1 MAGGKETPRQKMIG
15 MMYLVLTALLA
26 LQVNSAILMKFRL
39 IDDALVHANE
49 KSVTSAEGQIT
60 EMEKKAGETKLA
72 ADMKR
77 LETGKQVQAKTQEM
91 VAYIRG
97 LRENIIKRSG
107 GMAEDKINYA
117 NINAEDI
124 VAMEMIGA
132 GTAANPGKAKELKA
146 KLDDYV
152 NYVKTWVPNAQPLA
166 LDAKDDPVA
175 RIDEHQKGKN
185 FAELNFEAT
194 PMVAALAVLSQR
206 ENAVLRYE
214 SEALATISGQIAKE
228 VIKFTSITAAVSAES
243 KVVAAGTKYLADMYL
258 TASSDQIKPVMYMD
272 GRPVKVEKGKGKI
285 EFTASPGAYDDQ
297 GNAKKTWQGKI
308 TFKQN
313 GRDTS
318 FIIKQEYI
326 VAKPVVQVQSA
337 SVQALYLNCG
347 NKLSVQVPALG
358 STYDPNFT
366 ASGAQVIPG
375 AKKGE
380 VTLVPNAKEV
390 ALNVS
395 SNGNKLSTETFKVR
409 LIPKPEIQALSGGRP
424 MDLKKGMP
432 SPGPREISLVAK
444 PDESFKNFLPDD
456 ARYKVTQ
463 FELALVRG
471 KRPVGGVQTVNGN
484 SINLNSYAAQAQ
496 AGDRYMVEVKEV
508 KRMNFRNQIETVSGV
523 QNTLFNIPLN

>member
-1 MAGGKETPRQKMIG
+1 MIG

-60 EMEKKAGETKLA
+60 EMEKKALETKSA
-72 ADMKR
+72 QDMKR
-77 LETGKQVQAKTQEM
+77 LELGKQVQAKTQEL
-91 VAYIRG
+91 VTYIRS
-97 LRENIIKRSG
+97 LREGIIKRSG
-107 GMAEDKINYA
+107 GMAKDGINYA

-132 GTAANPGKAKELKA
+132 GTAKNPGKAKDLKA
-146 KLDDYV
+146 KLDEYV

-166 LDAKDDPVA
+166 LDAKEDPVA
-175 RIDEHQKGKN
+175 RIDEHQKNKK
-185 FAELNFEAT
+185 FAELNFENT

-214 SEALATISGQIAKE
+214 SEALANISGQIAKE
-228 VIKFTSITAAVSAES
+228 VIKFTNIQAAVSAES
-243 KVVAAGTKYLADMYL
+243 KVVAAGTKYVAEMYL
-258 TASSDQIKPVMYMD
+258 TASSDQIKPTMMMD
-272 GRPVKVEKGKGKI
+272 GRAVQVDPKTGHGKV
-285 EFTASPGAYDDQ
+285 EFTATPGAYDAD

-308 TFKQN
+308 AFKQN

-318 FIIKQEYI
+318 FTIKQEYV
-326 VAKPVVQVQSA
+326 VARPVVQVQSA

-347 NKLSVQVPALG
+347 NKLNVQVPALG
-358 STYDPNFT
+358 STYDPSFT
-366 ASGAQVIPG
+366 ASGAEVIKG

-380 VTLVPNAKEV
+380 VTLIPNAKEV
-390 ALNVS
+390 ALNVA

-409 LIPKPEIQALSGGRP
+409 LIPKPEIVATSGGRP
-424 MDLKKGMP
+424 MDLKRGMP
-432 SPGPREISLVAK
+432 SPGPREITLMAK

-456 ARYKVTQ
+456 ARYKITQ
-463 FELALVRG
+463 FEIALVRG
-471 KRPVGGVQTVNGN
+471 KRPVGGIQTVNSN

-508 KRMNFRNQIETVSGV
+508 KRMNFRGQVETVSGT